1 MRNIQIITI
10 LALTIL
16 GAQSKPDYNGTWV
29 VNRDKSA
36 KAIQD
41 GAVTNERLTITVTE
55 NEVTIGDDP
64 GRLVCGFGPKPTESK
79 STQPMPGIL
88 CSAKWDGD
96 QLVTTMTRK
105 PNPTMQGVS
114 TPTVTRLSLAGTE
127 LKTTS
132 KIRLANGSE
141 LTRLIVYDKAR

>member
-1 MRNIQIITI
+1 MPNIQIITI

-16 GAQSKPDYNGTWV
+16 GAQAKPDYNGTWV

-41 GAVTNERLTITVTE
+41 GAVTNERMTITLTE
-55 NEVTIGDDP
+55 KEVTIGDDV

-79 STQPMPGIL
+79 SSRPMPGIL

-105 PNPTMQGVS
+105 QNPTMKGDQHPDGD
-114 TPTVTRLSLAGTE
+114 T
-127 LKTTS
+127 
-132 KIRLANGSE
+132 
-141 LTRLIVYDKAR
+141 ARPRRD